1 MFLRKIG
8 EIAPVDQ
15 LNDVPI
21 RAVAPGRDEFLLVP
35 GLVVTMMVVV
45 ILVMMLILMA
55 VVIPMIVFVL
65 VIMILVIPVM
75 FGFRVDVDRA
85 GVYPEFDPLDPFAL
99 LALEMQV
106 MVFECN
112 LAQLPFEYRW
122 RDSEIGQSTD
132 KHIAT
137 DPGKAVQVENPHW
150 SQ

>member
-1 MFLRKIG
+1 
-8 EIAPVDQ
+8 
-15 LNDVPI
+15 
-21 RAVAPGRDEFLLVP
+21 
-35 GLVVTMMVVV
+35 MMVVV
-45 ILVMMLILMA
+45 ILVMMVILMM
-55 VVIPMIVFVL
+55 VVISVTVFVL
-65 VIMILVIPVM
+65 VIMILMM
-75 FGFRVDVDRA
+75 FVLRVDVDCA
-85 GVYPEFDPLDPFAL
+85 GVHPEFDPLDPFAL